1 MGVRA
6 EGCCLPLGES
16 ASTNDW
22 QRTAPRVEH
31 RIRGEAGESPGQ
43 RIAGSVGAA
52 WGLLLSAGSASRS
65 GRRADL
71 IRIYFEFPKIG
82 MIFPPSVSSL
92 LLEV

>member
-1 MGVRA
+1 MRA

-82 MIFPPSVSSL
+82 MIFPPSVSPL

>member
-6 EGCCLPLGES
+6 ERCCLPLGES

-52 WGLLLSAGSASRS
+52 WGLGSASRS

-82 MIFPPSVSSL
+82 MIFPQWVSPL